1 MVAPTPPSPPEAPVA
16 ALAPNVVI
24 DKHVVTT
31 TSMVYT
37 LTPVRME
44 KTVKVVIPPITGVTI
59 KNVSANVHINV
70 KTPVNVVR
78 IMTDDNG

>member
-1 MVAPTPPSPPEAPVA
+1 MVAPTPPSPPEAPA
-16 ALAPNVVI
+16 APSAPHAVI

-37 LTPVRME
+37 VTPVRME
-44 KTVKVVIPPITGVTI
+44 KAVKVVIPPIAGVTV
-59 KNVSANVHINV
+59 KNVSTMVHVNV

-78 IMTDDNG
+78 ITTDDNG